1 VDRRIGASYIPN
13 VAAIINSMSCK
24 RNFSSKSKEKQQE
37 KIEIEKKISSKW
49 IGDIQNTGKILAL
62 FDIS

>member
-1 VDRRIGASYIPN
+1 VTPES
-13 VAAIINSMSCK
+13 
-24 RNFSSKSKEKQQE
+24 QQE